1 MSVAVAS
8 FQLNVIS
15 GSYTFAIS
23 SCNPQQPVSFQI
35 GDQAYDPK
43 RLNEGG
49 NLGGRFPSLT
59 TINVFPAVPVPTT
72 YNQNPIKL
80 VVSAVTSDQGE
91 FTGNTAVFYGYFLQP
106 NAGGLGFYLNA
117 EQSQRNF
124 QYGTSG
130 IVSSIGSGFT
140 PYISVG

>member
-8 FQLNVIS
+8 FQLNASS
-15 GSYTFAIS
+15 GAYTYVIS

-35 GDQAYDPK
+35 GDQPYDST
-43 RLNEGG
+43 RLSEG
-49 NLGGRFPSLT
+49 NSLGGRFPTLA

-80 VVSAVTSDQGE
+80 VVSAVTPDQGE

-106 NAGGLGFYLNA
+106 NAGGLGFYLNT
-117 EQSQRNF
+117 EQSQQNF
-124 QYGTSG
+124 QYGASG
-130 IVSSIGSGFT
+130 IPSSIGSGFT
-140 PYISVG
+140 PYIAVG

>member
-8 FQLNVIS
+8 FQLKAAS
-15 GSYTFAIS
+15 GAYTFLIS

-35 GDQAYDPK
+35 GDEPYDPK
-43 RLNEGG
+43 RLSEGG
-49 NLGGRFPSLT
+49 NLGGRFPSLA

-72 YNQNPIKL
+72 FNQNPIKL

-106 NAGGLGFYLNA
+106 NAGGLGFYLNQA
-117 EQSQRNF
+117 QSQRNF
-124 QYGTSG
+124 QYGSSG
-130 IVSSIGSGFT
+130 IPSFIGAGFT